1 MYYRISSCFNV
12 VWKERK
18 TRILLFVTGCDYN
31 RVQTIINKLI
41 QVLSISYNFTNY
53 IQSLV
58 FEKPEFHMMAWNTI
72 IKAYENIL
80 SRNENKKTMMRAK
93 KWQTNKKNKKLTS
106 MQKPSRNAIWR
117 WIMLTCMYHYN
128 IEIFENIELNILLLS
143 LDTRL
148 KWIELNATYKKMY
161 AL

>member
-1 MYYRISSCFNV
+1 MI
-12 VWKERK
+12 
-18 TRILLFVTGCDYN
+18 
-31 RVQTIINKLI
+31 
-41 QVLSISYNFTNY
+41 
-53 IQSLV
+53 
-58 FEKPEFHMMAWNTI
+58 AWNTI

-80 SRNENKKTMMRAK
+80 SRNENEKTMMRVK

-106 MQKPSRNAIWR
+106 MQKPSRNVIWR

-148 KWIELNATYKKMY
+148 KWIELNAPYKKMY